1 MSTLGQRL
9 QQNIND
15 LEQKRLT
22 LLQREAEAAE
32 AKAQAHRP
40 AVGVA
45 LAELRRRIE
54 AAIALGDLPR
64 PMRLPKVL
72 DNDHRS
78 WEVPI
83 DNCQHRDHQQ
93 WLDQMATWAAGE
105 DLTLTVEYAHD
116 GLGMESWWC
125 LSVAP
130 RVIMGMAR

>member
-1 MSTLGQRL
+1 MTTLGQRL
-9 QQNIND
+9 QQSIVD
-15 LEQKRLT
+15 LEQKRLAA
-22 LLQREAEAAE
+22 LQREAATAE
-32 AKAQAHRP
+32 AKAQAHRQ
-40 AVGVA
+40 AVGAA

-93 WLDQMATWAAGE
+93 WLDQTATWAAGE
-105 DLTLTVEYAHD
+105 DLLPTVEYAND
-116 GLGMESWWC
+116 GMGMESWWC

-130 RVIMGMAR
+130 RIIMGRA